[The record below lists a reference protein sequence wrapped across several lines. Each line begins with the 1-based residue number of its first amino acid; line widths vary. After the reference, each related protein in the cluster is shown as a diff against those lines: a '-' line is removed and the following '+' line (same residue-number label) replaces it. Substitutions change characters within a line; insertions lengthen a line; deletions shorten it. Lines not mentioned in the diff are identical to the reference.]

1 MTLSKKELSRYSR
14 QIILKNISKRGQ
26 EQLSDS
32 KITIIGLGALGS
44 AIANNLVRAGIG
56 TVRLVDRDVVE
67 MDNLHRQLLY
77 SEDMLGEP
85 KAMAAVSILER
96 INPDVE
102 LIPIVK
108 DVNFSTIELIIS
120 DSGLILD
127 GTDNLETRFLIND
140 FSIRNNV
147 PWIYGGVIGTQGMTM
162 NILTPV
168 DQSRPCFR
176 CLVPELPGAG
186 ALPTCDTFGILN
198 TIPIIIGSIQST
210 EAIKYLLNSKDL
222 NTNLIFYDVWL
233 NEIRQLEIPKNKSC
247 KCCVQHDYELLNI
260 KKRTVVTSLCGRDS
274 VQITPIKVSNAGE
287 SYLKELRKKLSTVGR
302 VKATTHAIEFK
313 VQKYKVTIFSDGR
326 VLIKGTSDDNIA
338 KSLYT
343 KYIGN

>member
-1 MTLSKKELSRYSR
+1 MTLSKKELVRYSR
-14 QIILKNISKRGQ
+14 QIILKNISKMGQ
-26 EQLSDS
+26 EQLSKS
-32 KITIIGLGALGS
+32 EITIVGLGALGS

-67 MDNLHRQLLY
+67 LDNLHRQLLY
-77 SEDMLGEP
+77 SEEMLGEP
-85 KAMAAVSILER
+85 KAMAAASILGQ

-108 DVNFSTIELIIS
+108 DVNFSTIDLIIS
-120 DSGLILD
+120 DSDLILD

-140 FSIRNNV
+140 FSIKKKV
-147 PWIYGGVIGTQGMTM
+147 PWIYGGVVGTQGMTM

-168 DQSRPCFR
+168 DHSRPCFR

-186 ALPTCDTFGILN
+186 SLPTCDTFGILN

-210 EAIKYLLNSKDL
+210 EAVKYLLNSNDINKK
-222 NTNLIFYDVWL
+222 LIFYDVWL
-233 NEIRQLEIPKNKSC
+233 NEFRQLEIPKNSSC
-247 KCCVQHDYELLNI
+247 KCCSQHDFEYLNI
-260 KKRTVVTSLCGRDS
+260 KKRTIVTSLCGRDS

-287 SYLKELRKKLSTVGR
+287 TYLKEQKKKLSTVGT
-302 VKATTHAIEFK
+302 VKST
-313 VQKYKVTIFSDGR
+313 KYTLELNIQNYKFTLFSDGR
-326 VLIKGTSDDNIA
+326 VLIKGTNDDIVA
-338 KSLYT
+338 KSLYA